1 MLPLV
6 DVTETVLPLPGS
18 LTVLPELS
26 VMLTLALKL
35 PELDISVPVQVNK
48 QGELSV
54 PLLTVACVQA
64 IPAAVPGLTVTARPE
79 PLVIEPSLTV
89 SEVEP
94 ALTRVIAPFLP
105 PEAVATPFVKLIC
118 VGVPKPFV
126 PPAKLATVA
135 WAPEGLSAAG
145 PKVRLW
151 VPA

>member
-79 PLVIEPSLTV
+79 PLV
-89 SEVEP
+89 SELEP